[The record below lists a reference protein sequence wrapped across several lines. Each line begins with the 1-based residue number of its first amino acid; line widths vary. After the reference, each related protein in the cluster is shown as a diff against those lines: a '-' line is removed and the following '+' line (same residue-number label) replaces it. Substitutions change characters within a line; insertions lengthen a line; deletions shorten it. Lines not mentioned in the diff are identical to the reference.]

1 MTALTGPRGPERKG
15 AGQNGAGRGRLRAVL
30 FMVAS
35 AACWGLATVMS
46 KGALDHAP
54 PMTLLA
60 VQLAASVAFL
70 GVMIL
75 VTGQRVGLDRGATRA
90 ALSGALEPGLAYALG
105 MAGLTMTSAA
115 SASMIGSTEPI
126 IVVALAF
133 LLFRVRTGLGQLA
146 AIAVAMAG
154 IALTSF
160 SDSRDGGQAG
170 LIGDGLIV
178 LGTVFAALYVV
189 VSSRLVTAIAPL
201 PLAFLQQAVGLLLAL
216 LLLGLALIL
225 GLERI
230 GRLPGAEG
238 WALMI
243 GSGVVQYALAFWF
256 YLLALRRLPVA
267 SAALFLA
274 LIPVSGIG
282 GAAVFLGETIT
293 ALQALGCALIIGAI
307 LSTAWSGAGPGAR
320 SGH

>member
-1 MTALTGPRGPERKG
+1 MTALSERKGAERKG
-15 AGQNGAGRGRLRAVL
+15 AGQSRLRAVL

-60 VQLAASVAFL
+60 VQLIASLAFL
-70 GVMIL
+70 GIMIL
-75 VTGQRVGLDRGATRA
+75 VTGQRVGLDRGAARA

-105 MAGLTMTSAA
+105 IAGLTMTSAA

-126 IVVALAF
+126 LVVAMAF
-133 LLFRVRTGLGQLA
+133 LLYRVRTGLGQLA

-154 IALTSF
+154 IALTSL
-160 SDSRDGGQAG
+160 SDGQGGGRAG
-170 LIGDGLIV
+170 LVGDGLIV
-178 LGTVFAALYVV
+178 LGTLFAALYVV

-201 PLAFLQQAVGLLLAL
+201 PLAFLQQTVGLLLAL
-216 LLLGLALIL
+216 LLLGLALVL

-230 GRLPGAEG
+230 ERLPGAEG

-256 YLLALRRLPVA
+256 YLLALRSLSVA

-274 LIPVSGIG
+274 LIPVFGIG

-307 LSTAWSGAGPGAR
+307 LSTAH